1 MEEYSRE
8 ELLNRLNILVNESDF
23 ISPGV
28 ITTWENL
35 NNIEDLKKLLA
46 LVFDTLEDEKKMTK
60 AEKDNLLESIIETND
75 KQISEYEKEWKI
87 AREKAEKKENEEEK
101 FDETLLNF

>member
-1 MEEYSRE
+1 
-8 ELLNRLNILVNESDF
+8 
-23 ISPGV
+23 
-28 ITTWENL
+28 
-35 NNIEDLKKLLA
+35 
-46 LVFDTLEDEKKMTK
+46 MTK